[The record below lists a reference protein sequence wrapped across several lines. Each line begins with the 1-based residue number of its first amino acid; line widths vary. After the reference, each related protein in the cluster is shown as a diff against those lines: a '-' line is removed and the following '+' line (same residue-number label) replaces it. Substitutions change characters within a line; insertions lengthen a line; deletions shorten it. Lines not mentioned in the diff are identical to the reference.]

1 MTCTLAEMRDPAQC
15 MHVREG
21 PRFKVYVMKA
31 LKSVPCRDRNSA
43 SSETSGKEVKR
54 RRALLTNLHTKG
66 GQPSSP
72 NTEVGKEISSRSCK
86 QNKMRL

>member
-1 MTCTLAEMRDPAQC
+1 MRDPAQC
-15 MHVREG
+15 MHVMEG

-31 LKSVPCRDRNSA
+31 LKSVPRWGWISA

-54 RRALLTNLHTKG
+54 ERALLTNLHTKG
-66 GQPSSP
+66 GKPSSP

-86 QNKMRL
+86 QNKMQL